1 MLRQYK
7 KYYYDDLKPL
17 YKEIENIEAN
27 KTSFKCVYLDD
38 NNVFFT
44 IQSTAINIV
53 VLYDL
58 VNEFLKRP
66 KTIEAI
72 SPDILFVHY
81 TKQDIKNKYRFYIDV
96 QLYENE
102 QIEIV
107 VDSNEISKQNE
118 YVIWV
123 EELLAE
129 DVPVINIDC
138 RRIMTL

>member
-27 KTSFKCVYLDD
+27 KTLFKCVYLDD

-44 IQSTAINIV
+44 IQSTAIDIIV
-53 VLYDL
+53 LHDL
-58 VNEFLKRP
+58 INEFLKRP

-72 SPDILFVHY
+72 SSDILFVHY

-102 QIEIV
+102 QIVIV

-118 YVIWV
+118 YVTWV